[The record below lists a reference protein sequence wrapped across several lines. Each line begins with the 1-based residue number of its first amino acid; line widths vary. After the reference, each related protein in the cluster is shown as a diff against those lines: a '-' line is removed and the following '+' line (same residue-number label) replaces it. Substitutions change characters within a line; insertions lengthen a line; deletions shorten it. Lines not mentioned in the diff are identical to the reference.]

1 MSSGYFAVIR
11 LRASSF
17 GTHTTV
23 FVSGNVLIFAPTA
36 LICDSV
42 ASGDCSKNT
51 LTTTSLRTWSVHE
64 LTQEKRAMNR
74 PSRNIPI
81 RTVIVAATVVER
93 FAPME
98 RNASL
103 KKSLALG
110 ITQSCTGRGARP
122 G

>member
-1 MSSGYFAVIR
+1 ME
-11 LRASSF
+11 
-17 GTHTTV
+17 TKTTV
-23 FVSGNVLIFAPTA
+23 FVSGKLSIFARTA
-36 LICDSV
+36 LICASV
-42 ASGDCSKNT
+42 ASGCCWKKT
-51 LTTTSLRTWSVHE
+51 LTITSLRTWSVHE
-64 LTQEKRAMNR
+64 FTQEKRAMKR

-81 RTVIVAATVVER
+81 STVIVAATVVER

-110 ITQSCTGRGARP
+110 IATTPSCTGRGARR

>member
-1 MSSGYFAVIR
+1 M
-11 LRASSF
+11 
-17 GTHTTV
+17 
-23 FVSGNVLIFAPTA
+23 
-36 LICDSV
+36 
-42 ASGDCSKNT
+42 K
-51 LTTTSLRTWSVHE
+51 
-64 LTQEKRAMNR
+64 R

-81 RTVIVAATVVER
+81 STVIVAATVVER

-110 ITQSCTGRGARP
+110 IATRSCTGRGARR